1 MRKTSHIWFRE
12 QIKMLLVCG
21 ETEKATETAFCYA
34 VAMDLGSKHVCPT
47 TNELPDRVNKILSE
61 IQNGLTDTEN

>member
-1 MRKTSHIWFRE
+1 
-12 QIKMLLVCG
+12 MLLVCG

-34 VAMDLGSKHVCPT
+34 VAMDLGSKNVCPT

-61 IQNGLTDTEN
+61 IQNRLTDTEN